1 MKELQIRPETTQA
14 SVKTHNYMHSEH
26 REMANMLG
34 YIECVIYTGWCVTRL
49 KKERLDTCFV

>member
-34 YIECVIYTGWCVTRL
+34 YIVSFIRAGV
-49 KKERLDTCFV
+49 